1 MAKQTS
7 GTERAAPT
15 PDDVVLGRYRLV
27 DKVGDRAGTALWRGY
42 DDRLKRPVSVRF
54 VPLEDPQTAE
64 LRRAALRASHVT
76 DRRAVHV
83 LDAVTDD
90 TCGCLVIVTEWLAG
104 SSYAQRLAE
113 RRGEPLP
120 EREATVLA
128 LEVART
134 LQAAAADGVTHG
146 HLRPELVMLTDGG
159 DVRVRGLGVEQVL
172 RGVEPGDDPALADVH
187 AVGAI
192 LYSGLTGRWPGP
204 SAVDGVPGVPPLRGG
219 SVPWPSRVVAD
230 VPRHLDVI
238 TARALRTTDPPKPA
252 GHYDS
257 LDDLVADLAA
267 ALVVPSAT
275 PVARTRGR
283 SGVRVTSVL
292 VAVGCA
298 VGLAYLGLQM
308 VLGLGGS
315 PLTVPRAEVA
325 TTPTTS
331 SPSSIATA
339 AAGDTVIPIVSVSD
353 FDPFGNDRHEN
364 PALAALAVDTNPA
377 TAWVTVHYKAADMS
391 GKPGV
396 GLLLDLGAP
405 RPVSAVALRL
415 VGNGTDLAV
424 LATDNPNAQPDT
436 FTSLAQVTGAGNAV
450 TLRVPTP
457 VTTRFLVVWL
467 TALPSADGS
476 FQGGVANVRVL
487 G

>member
-7 GTERAAPT
+7 RTQRTAPA

-27 DKVGDRAGTALWRGY
+27 DKVGDSAGTGLWRGQ

-54 VPLEDPQTAE
+54 VPLDDPQAGD

-83 LDAVTDD
+83 LDAVADD
-90 TCGCLVIVTEWLAG
+90 ACGCLVIVTEWLTG
-104 SSYAQRLAE
+104 TSYAQHLAD

-120 EREATVLA
+120 EREATALA

-146 HLRPELVMLTDGG
+146 HLRPELVMLTDTG

-204 SAVDGVPGVPPLRGG
+204 TTVDGVPGVPPLRGG
-219 SVPWPSRVVAD
+219 RVPWPSRVVAD

-238 TARALRTTDPPKPA
+238 AARALRTTDAPKPE
-252 GHYDS
+252 GRYGSMDEV
-257 LDDLVADLAA
+257 VADLAA
-267 ALVVPSAT
+267 ALVVPT
-275 PVARTRGR
+275 VVAAPPRRRTGIRVA
-283 SGVRVTSVL
+283 GVV
-292 VAVGCA
+292 VAVACA
-298 VGLAYLGLQM
+298 AGLAYLGLQLA
-308 VLGLGGS
+308 LGLGGS
-315 PLTVPRAEVA
+315 PLTVPRAVVA
-325 TTPTTS
+325 ASPTS
-331 SPSSIATA
+331 ASPSSIPTA
-339 AAGDTVIPIVSVSD
+339 ASGDTVIPVVSATD

-364 PALAALAVDTNPA
+364 PELAPLAVDANPA

-424 LATDNPNAQPDT
+424 LATDNPNATPDT

-457 VTTRFLVVWL
+457 VTTRYLVIWL

-476 FQGGVANVRVL
+476 FQGGVADVRVL